1 MPKQVLKV
9 DNFKGGVN
17 SLSDARDIEDNQFVQ
32 NWNAVTDKDGVI
44 RVAGGGEYY
53 LQNLPIDVTNQQ
65 AGYGLFATS
74 ADVGGELIEGNLN
87 FAFEEGAVAGY
98 ASGTPSITL
107 ASSPTYNSSTNHDAE
122 HFYKNKTITIYKTA
136 DGAAPQGET
145 RRITAYAAD
154 TQVATLDSAFS
165 ADPLTN
171 GTEFYKIFNWCGDGS
186 TFGDSGSTN
195 YVDKGGTDFP
205 YDDTE
210 SYNPDYSDSY
220 FLRTKV
226 SDITDELSKDLGHI
240 TYNAKTTGS
249 DFTTDSTDIGA
260 TTLKAGIDYTLSFYC
275 KAASRYYGY
284 ISNAVH
290 DGSSTNELER
300 VPFVQLYSNTVT
312 DGTNTG
318 LHLSQTQNGILFLS
332 GTDGGSPAYEYAD
345 DLTKNYITNGDYET
359 GAFDGGSLGYSDTYD
374 PPTDWLAYDGFA
386 HNTNNVITY
395 SYISGT
401 NYFGAGT
408 NNEGATLNMASGSA
422 FAWENSYWDW
432 STGDTGLIA
441 PSFVPNC
448 FLYQEITIPDSQWYE
463 LFFAYSTSA
472 SGMNYAIIDR
482 TNLRNTAVYAAEAKS
497 QSDGD
502 VVLTVDNGSGAAS
515 AATDTLLKNKIICKS
530 DGTVL
535 GVCTA
540 VNSNTE
546 IRFAAGTASNIADND
561 VLYTASY
568 ITPWQALQHT
578 GAVTTYKYIGET
590 NTNSI
595 PKPHKF
601 FAPNN
606 SGNDIKITVAFAP
619 QAASTNIR
627 LDGISLK
634 KSFPDLL
641 SMANKSRI
649 GNPYSEDILGWNKY
663 QFNFKIPS
671 EYNDATD
678 WVLNLNGGSFGF
690 QNGATGSVDNQ
701 TVYFAGISLTT
712 QTESDNLIFLNSNG
726 ANESEIMI
734 YSENTT
740 KWVGSLITFGSGKL
754 APIYTY
760 INGMLKISDA
770 NFKSGNRSKLLYYSN
785 RKKVSYSQQEKGYKI
800 RDNALCTPPNLL
812 VAANQDSAEINER
825 YDALN
830 YLNNV
835 VFSNETDGTEPH
847 QYSDGGAELNWE
859 IRGEGSTYLQRFIW
873 HTTKDEE
880 NENDTTQFFNSPGNR
895 LNTATTHV
903 NPFYLLWCGQ
913 SSGSGDMTNNDMQ
926 SSISGYSGGAVSKV
940 EIYFTYDFSSAYRI
954 GASGTIFT
962 DSNYNYLK
970 NMRHPYFNI
979 FVGKQ
984 NGTDIFDSGSVPTDN
999 DKKGLI
1005 MGDNAIC
1012 SMENIQEAELYV
1024 DDEVWD
1030 KTYDEEHNI
1039 QWKNSYFWDW
1049 STIESTKSG
1058 RRKSGTKSFKAVATF
1073 NEDNAIA
1080 ITEDILLKFETIYP
1094 TNSEGNLRS
1103 CIGYESNTNNDDWD
1117 FTRHERVIINSI
1129 KVYFQDTN
1137 WTAAVDGVT
1146 SDNINDTKIN
1156 FNYGSVASTET
1167 AVGWAGRIFKAG
1179 VSSVNIFNEE
1189 SNLNVSDF
1197 SIGSN
1202 TATSAETEESNINEG
1217 EAPNVDI
1224 YVGYNVIN
1232 DDYKKELKYY
1242 LKDTE
1247 SDIWYLQFYIDIE
1260 KNKVYSTTSN
1270 FSASG
1275 INDTANKCFKFSI
1288 PRSKMLNFNEI
1299 DSYEAETLIP
1309 QELAEKS
1316 IEELVCD
1323 YKAAVVANN
1332 RLYVGNIRQNS
1343 IIYPDRMIKSP
1354 IGKYNILPSSNFIDV
1369 AINDGDEITALE
1381 YYKDRIL
1388 QFKNKKV
1395 FAINVSGDFEF
1406 LEDTFDNVGI
1416 SKPCQVTKTPFGI
1429 VWANKQ
1435 GCFVYDGQKLTN
1447 LIEGKL
1453 GTESFQSAITN
1464 NYWYVGDSPNIA
1476 YVQKTK
1482 KLIIT
1487 SDSED
1492 WPITARVDGYIY
1504 DFTSQAWTFTH
1515 KQFAANAQPTS
1526 TLSQSG
1532 NYSNFVKDNNGDIL
1546 YFVNTAGT
1554 DSIMKWSDSS
1564 SVHTIANRDV
1574 FYFITKDYTFSGPS
1588 IRKKIYKVY
1597 VTFKAAAAISGT
1609 ITDADCSG
1617 TTITFTTSAAHN
1629 LTTGDT
1635 VSISGTT
1642 NFNDDN
1648 LASQSVTV
1656 TGATTFTM
1664 TRSSSDSNTNETGTF
1679 TALFVNTNIKAYYST
1694 NGADG
1699 TFTEFSNTA
1708 STNYGANGLTDSGAT
1723 NKWITAELKPSSS
1736 INNVYSFCLK
1746 FEGPGVSI
1754 PSTFQINDFSIVYR
1768 EKRPK

>member
-210 SYNPDYSDSY
+210 SYNSDYSDSY

-226 SDITDELSKDLGHI
+226 SSITDELSKDLGHI

-290 DGSSTNELER
+290 DGSDTNELER

-318 LHLSQTQNGILFLS
+318 LHLFQTQNGILFLS
-332 GTDGGSPAYEYAD
+332 GTDSTYEYAD

-359 GAFDGGSLGYSDTYD
+359 GDFDGGSLGYSDTYD

-408 NNEGATLNMASGSA
+408 NNEGVTLNMASGSA

-448 FLYQEITIPDSQWYE
+448 FLYQEITIPDNQWYE

-482 TNLRNTAVYAAEAKS
+482 TNLRNTAVYAAEAES

-546 IRFAAGTASNIADND
+546 IRFAAGTASNIANND

-578 GAVTTYKYIGET
+578 GAVTTYKYIGQT

-649 GNPYSEDILGWNKY
+649 GNPYSNDILGWNKY

-740 KWVGSLITFGSGKL
+740 KWAGNLITFNSGKL

-847 QYSDGGAELNWE
+847 QYNDSGTELNWE
-859 IRGEGSTYLQRFIW
+859 IRGESSTYLQRFMW
-873 HTTKDEE
+873 HKTMDEE
-880 NENDTTQFFNSPGNR
+880 DENDTTQFFNSAGNR
-895 LNTATTHV
+895 LSNASTHV

-926 SSISGYSGGAVSKV
+926 SSISGYSGAAVSKV
-940 EIYFTYDFSSAYRI
+940 EIYFSYDFSAAYRA
-954 GASGTIFT
+954 ASNRYT
-962 DSNYNYLK
+962 K

-984 NGTDIFDSGSVPTDN
+984 NGTDIFDSGSIPTDN

-1012 SMENIQEAELYV
+1012 SMENIEEAQLYV
-1024 DDEVWD
+1024 DDEVWE
-1030 KTYDEEHNI
+1030 KTYDEENNI
-1039 QWKNSYFWDW
+1039 SWESSYFWDW
-1049 STIESTKSG
+1049 STIEATKSG
-1058 RRKSGTKSFKAVATF
+1058 RRLNGTKSFKAVATF

-1080 ITEDILLKFETIYP
+1080 ITDDILLKFETIYP
-1094 TNSEGNLRS
+1094 TNSDGLGYNLRDA
-1103 CIGYESNTNNDDWD
+1103 IRFQDDNASNDWD
-1117 FTRHERVIINSI
+1117 FTRHERITINSI
-1129 KVYFQDTN
+1129 KVYFQDTS
-1137 WTAAVDGVT
+1137 WTAAIDGMT

-1224 YVGYNVIN
+1224 YVGYNVVN

-1453 GTESFQSAITN
+1453 GTESFQSVIGN

-1492 WPITARVDGYIY
+1492 WPITSRVDGYIY
-1504 DFTSQAWTFTH
+1504 DFTSQGWTATH
-1515 KQFAANAQPTS
+1515 KQFAANAQPTA
-1526 TLSQSG
+1526 TLSTSG
-1532 NYSNFVKDNNGDIL
+1532 YYSNFVKDNNGDIL
-1546 YFVNTAGT
+1546 YFVNTSGT

-1564 SVHTIANRDV
+1564 SVHTIANRDI

-1597 VTFKAAAAISGT
+1597 VTFK
-1609 ITDADCSG
+1609 
-1617 TTITFTTSAAHN
+1617 
-1629 LTTGDT
+1629 
-1635 VSISGTT
+1635 
-1642 NFNDDN
+1642 
-1648 LASQSVTV
+1648 
-1656 TGATTFTM
+1656 
-1664 TRSSSDSNTNETGTF
+1664 TGT
-1679 TALFVNTNIKAYYST
+1679 ANTNIKVYYST

-1699 TFTEFSNTA
+1699 TFSGNEFSTST

>member
-53 LQNLPIDVTNQQ
+53 LQNLPIDSTNQQ

-98 ASGTPSITL
+98 SSGTPSITL
-107 ASSPTYNSSTNHDAE
+107 ASSPTYNSSTNHNAE

-205 YDDTE
+205 YDNIE

-226 SDITDELSKDLGHI
+226 SGITDELSKDLGHI

-290 DGSSTNELER
+290 DASSTNELER

-359 GAFDGGSLGYSDTYD
+359 GSATGGTLGYNDTYD

-386 HNTNNVITY
+386 HNTNNTITY
-395 SYISGT
+395 SYQTSSQ
-401 NYFGAGT
+401 FGAD
-408 NNEGATLNMASGSA
+408 GATLNMASGSA

-432 STGDTGLIA
+432 STEDTGIIA

-448 FLYQEITIPDSQWYE
+448 FLYQEITIPDNQWYE

-482 TNLRNTAVYAAEAKS
+482 TNLRNTAVYAAEAQS

-502 VVLTVDNGSGAAS
+502 VVLTVDNGSGGAS

-546 IRFAAGTASNIADND
+546 IRFAAGTASNIADDD

-578 GAVTTYKYIGET
+578 GAVTTYKYIGQT

-649 GNPYSEDILGWNKY
+649 GNPYSDDILGWNKY

-712 QTESDNLIFLNSNG
+712 QTESDNLIFLNSNE
-726 ANESEIMI
+726 ANKSEIMI

-740 KWVGSLITFGSGKL
+740 KWAGNLITFNSGKL

-785 RKKVSYSQQEKGYKI
+785 RKKVSYSQQEKGYKV

-830 YLNNV
+830 YLNSV

-847 QYSDGGAELNWE
+847 QYSDAGTELNWE
-859 IRGEGSTYLQRFIW
+859 IRGEGSTYLQRFMW
-873 HTTKDEE
+873 HTTMDEE
-880 NENDTTQFFNSPGNR
+880 NENDPTQFFNSAGNR
-895 LNTATTHV
+895 LSFANTHV

-926 SSISGYSGGAVSKV
+926 SSISGYSGAAISKV
-940 EIYFTYDFSSAYRI
+940 EIYFSYDFSSSYR
-954 GASGTIFT
+954 SGTT
-962 DSNYNYLK
+962 YLK
-970 NMRHPYFNI
+970 TMRHPYFNI

-984 NGTDIFDSGSVPTDN
+984 NGTDIFDSGSIPTDN

-1039 QWKNSYFWDW
+1039 QWQSSYFWDW

-1058 RRKSGTKSFKAVATF
+1058 RRLNGTKSFKAVATF

-1080 ITEDILLKFETIYP
+1080 ITDDILLKFETIYP
-1094 TNSEGNLRS
+1094 ANSAGSTLRNA
-1103 CIGYESNTNNDDWD
+1103 IQYANNNANDDWD

-1137 WTAAVDGVT
+1137 WTAAIDGMT

-1260 KNKVYSTTSN
+1260 KNKAYSTTSN
-1270 FSASG
+1270 FSTSG

-1453 GTESFQSAITN
+1453 GTESFQSVIGN

-1487 SDSED
+1487 SDSKD
-1492 WPITARVDGYIY
+1492 WPITSRADGYIY

-1515 KQFAANAQPTS
+1515 KQFAANAQPTA
-1526 TLSQSG
+1526 TLSMSG
-1532 NYSNFVKDNNGDIL
+1532 HYSNFVKDNNGDIL
-1546 YFVNTAGT
+1546 YFVNTTGT

-1597 VTFKAAAAISGT
+1597 VTFK
-1609 ITDADCSG
+1609 
-1617 TTITFTTSAAHN
+1617 
-1629 LTTGDT
+1629 
-1635 VSISGTT
+1635 
-1642 NFNDDN
+1642 
-1648 LASQSVTV
+1648 
-1656 TGATTFTM
+1656 
-1664 TRSSSDSNTNETGTF
+1664 TGT
-1679 TALFVNTNIKAYYST
+1679 ANTNIKVYYST

-1699 TFTEFSNTA
+1699 TFSGNEFSTST

-1746 FEGPGVSI
+1746 FEGPFVSI